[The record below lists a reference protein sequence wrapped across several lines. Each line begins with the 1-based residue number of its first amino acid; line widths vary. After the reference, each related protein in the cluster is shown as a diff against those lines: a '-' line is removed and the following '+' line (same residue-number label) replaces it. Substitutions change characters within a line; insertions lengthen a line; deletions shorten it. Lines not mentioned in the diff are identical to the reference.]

1 MAEAKRAIYEL
12 TADDK
17 AREAVRQRD
26 NDAMLLKFVQSEG
39 REEGRQEADEQ
50 NRQGLVAALE
60 ALAASVGVGLD
71 ASERARW
78 QGATREELLKALVHL
93 GAHRALPPR

>member
-26 NDAMLLKFVQSEG
+26 NDAVARRFL
-39 REEGRQEADEQ
+39 REDGAREA
-50 NRQGLVAALE
+50 LVAALE
-60 ALAASVGVGLD
+60 SLAGAPGVRLEQGERAHWHAASVGEL
-71 ASERARW
+71 
-78 QGATREELLKALVHL
+78 EEAIVHL

>member
-26 NDAMLLKFVQSEG
+26 NDAMLLRFVKD
-39 REEGRQEADEQ
+39 EGRQEADEE